1 MNIERIEAAST
12 FREFNEIARE
22 LKCNKRFAA
31 LVRENGEPEFTT
43 KGIYSKYAVTYYTW
57 IDNGAN
63 AVLRVF
69 FSKYRDFLV
78 NALEALN
85 QGQEPQGIPDYE
97 EPLNQEQEEI
107 LKQIETPILQAP
119 IMQQESRQDA
129 VKGNMTFE
137 IPIMGMIKEAA
148 RQLVPELTRDIKKQI
163 TDAAKELLPNV
174 IKIAGKLDV
183 EVQGRQHNDFKKALT
198 LLNIHQQLM
207 LVGPT
212 GSGKTHLS
220 AQIAKGL
227 NLSFGHLSCTAGMSE
242 AHITGRMVADGSFIT
257 TQFIEAY
264 ENGGVFLFDEV
275 DAADPNVLLLI
286 NSAISNGVLSV
297 PNRKEASSSK
307 RHKDFYCV
315 CAANTFGKGSFEY
328 SGREIL
334 DEAFLDRF
342 VGATVK
348 VDYDTA
354 LELELTKNS
363 VLTTRF
369 QEMRSKVDRTISTRT
384 IISAYKMSEAFSSEE
399 IVEMITLSWTKEERQ
414 KAGI

>member
-1 MNIERIEAAST
+1 MQKET
-12 FREFNEIARE
+12 RED
-22 LKCNKRFAA
+22 
-31 LVRENGEPEFTT
+31 
-43 KGIYSKYAVTYYTW
+43 S
-57 IDNGAN
+57 
-63 AVLRVF
+63 
-69 FSKYRDFLV
+69 
-78 NALEALN
+78 
-85 QGQEPQGIPDYE
+85 
-97 EPLNQEQEEI
+97 
-107 LKQIETPILQAP
+107 
-119 IMQQESRQDA
+119 

-137 IPIMGMIKEAA
+137 LPIMGMIKEAA
-148 RQLVPELTRDIKKQI
+148 TQLVPELKRDIKKRI
-163 TDAAKELLPNV
+163 TEAAKELRPNV
-174 IKIAGKLDV
+174 IKIAGKIDV
-183 EVQGRQHNDFKKALT
+183 EVKGRQHNDFHKSLT

-212 GSGKTHLS
+212 GSGKTYLS
-220 AQIAKGL
+220 EQIAKGL
-227 NLSFGHLSCTAGMSE
+227 GLSFGHLSCTAGMSE

-297 PNRKEASSSK
+297 PNRKEARSAK
-307 RHKDFYCV
+307 RHKDFYCI

-354 LELELTKNS
+354 LELDLTKDS
-363 VLTTRF
+363 ALTTRL
-369 QEMRSKVDRTISTRT
+369 QEIRSKVDRTISTRT
-384 IISAYKMSEAFSSEE
+384 IISAYKMSEAFSSKE
-399 IVEMITLSWTKEERQ
+399 ILEMITLSWTKEERQ

>member
-1 MNIERIEAAST
+1 MTIERIESATT

-31 LVRENGEPEFTT
+31 IVRENGEPEFTT
-43 KGIYSKYAVTYYTW
+43 KGIPAKYGVTYYTW
-57 IDNGAN
+57 IDNNAN
-63 AVLRVF
+63 ACLREYF
-69 FSKYRDFLV
+69 PRYRHFLINAF
-78 NALEALN
+78 NALNE
-85 QGQEPQGIPDYE
+85 GQEPQGIPV
-97 EPLNQEQEEI
+97 QEE
-107 LKQIETPILQAP
+107 TPKPQAP
-119 IMQQESRQDA
+119 IMQKETREDS

-137 IPIMGMIKEAA
+137 LPIMGMIKEAA
-148 RQLVPELTRDIKKQI
+148 TQLVPELKRDIKKQI
-163 TDAAKELLPNV
+163 TEAAKELRPNV
-174 IKIAGKLDV
+174 IKITGKIDV
-183 EVQGRQHNDFKKALT
+183 EVKGRQHKDFHKSIT

-212 GSGKTHLS
+212 GSGKTYLS
-220 AQIAKGL
+220 EQIAKGL
-227 NLSFGHLSCTAGMSE
+227 GLSFGHLSCTAGMSE

-297 PNRKEASSSK
+297 PNRKEARSVK
-307 RHKDFYCV
+307 RHKDFYCI

-354 LELELTKNS
+354 LELDLTKDS
-363 VLTTRF
+363 ALTTRF

-384 IISAYKMSEAFSSEE
+384 IISAYKMSEAFSSKE
-399 IVEMITLSWTKEERQ
+399 ILEMITLSWTKEERQ